1 MRMIELTVNSRVE
14 KVSVPLQWTLL
25 QLLRDGLGLLGT
37 KEGCGEGSCGA
48 CTILVD
54 GRLVRSCLYL
64 AVRADGRRVFTVEGL
79 ASDGQL
85 DPIQQAFVK
94 HGAIQCGFCTPGMV
108 IAIKALL
115 SDNPAPDDSEIREF
129 LSGNFCRCGAYT
141 QIVNAVR
148 ELAERSTARS

>member
-14 KVSVPLQWTLL
+14 KISVPVQWTLL